1 MQDGLTRSAMTR
13 SRTCAEFVVANRVYS
28 VVAGTRKHAL
38 ADAVQSQVQPQQNL
52 QPTRGHGS
60 PRIIIGCNGSAHQY
74 VVLDTMSQCYSDVG
88 VVL

>member
-13 SRTCAEFVVANRVYS
+13 SRTCAELVVANRVYS

-38 ADAVQSQVQPQQNL
+38 ADAVQSQLQPQQNL

-60 PRIIIGCNGSAHQY
+60 PRILGVTA
-74 VVLDTMSQCYSDVG
+74 VLINMCFEIQ
-88 VVL
+88 